1 MAKLT
6 EFEDIIAVV
15 LKHEGGFVDDPDD
28 RGGATNWGV
37 TQKVYETFRE
47 EKCTVDDIKNILG
60 IQCNRCEL
68 TTGLDG
74 ITLVKWN

>member
-47 EKCTVDDIKNILG
+47 EKCTADDIKKMTQEEAEEIYY
-60 IQCNRCEL
+60 
-68 TTGLDG
+68 
-74 ITLVKWN
+74 